1 MRRELSVGRDP
12 GYRWVDL
19 LDPDPAELEVLAG
32 ELDFHATVVQDC
44 LDPEHLPKIERHGDR
59 TFVIVRAFDDAC
71 GDEALTVQEV
81 SRKVAIFVAP
91 GTMVTVHRGAQ
102 PFLRALEERWRD
114 GVPGPASCQPDLL
127 VDLVGS
133 AAESFGRP
141 LEQAEDRL
149 DAIEERLFGRP
160 DPAPDLE
167 ALHFLKRR
175 ISSLKRLLW
184 HSLAVIQRLPEQPG
198 GRHAAIFQDLHET
211 AESFYFYADELL
223 ESVNNLLG
231 LQLSLASHR
240 TSEVMRVLTIFSVF
254 FLPLTFLVGV
264 YGMNFRHL
272 PELEWRWGYA
282 AVWVVMLAVTALIYS
297 WFKRRGWMR

>member
-1 MRRELSVGRDP
+1 VRRELSVARDP

-19 LDPDPAELEVLAG
+19 LDPDPAELEALAR
-32 ELDFHATVVQDC
+32 ELDFPATVVQDC
-44 LDPEHLPKIERHGDR
+44 LDPEHLPKLERHGDR
-59 TFVIVRAFDDAC
+59 TFVIVRASDEAC
-71 GDEALTVQEV
+71 GDGALTMQEV
-81 SRKVAIFVAP
+81 SRKVAIFIAP
-91 GTMVTVHRGAQ
+91 GTMVTVHRGVQ
-102 PFLRALEERWRD
+102 PFLEALEARWRS
-114 GVPGPASCQPDLL
+114 GAPGSVPCQPDLL
-127 VDLVGS
+127 VDLVGG
-133 AAESFGRP
+133 AVESFGRP

-160 DPAPDLE
+160 DPQPDLE

-175 ISSLKRLLW
+175 ISSFKRVLW